1 MRIATIDVG
10 SNSVHMIVCQV
21 RPDASFEVVD
31 REKDMIRLGAGA
43 VDGRLPDANIATA
56 LASLAK
62 FRRLAES
69 HGVDEIIVAATSA
82 VREAKNGTVLI
93 TQARRQ
99 LGLRVKVISG
109 SDEARLI
116 HLAAAYA
123 IGIGSSRAVVIDIGG
138 GSTEVTLGTAARME
152 SGRSFK
158 IGAIRLAE
166 RFAASDP
173 LARRDET
180 KLVRHIARE
189 TAAFL
194 TQLRRRGFTR
204 VIGTSGTIQT
214 LGALAVGAS
223 ASKLED
229 IRRVAVP
236 TAEISTL
243 RRELVEMS
251 LEERLKMPG
260 LDPRRADLAAVGA
273 VLLDEILIR
282 LRAGELTLCD
292 FALREGLV
300 LDYIKRNI
308 KHIRTAERYPDVRR
322 RSVIELAEKCA
333 YVPDHAGQVVRLSL
347 ALFDATR
354 GRHGLGARER
364 EWLEYGALLHD
375 IGKHI
380 SYTGHHK
387 HSQYLIRYGGLR
399 GFDPD
404 EIEIIGLVARYH
416 RQAPPRKSHEG
427 YGGLSRP
434 RRRAVKWLSAMVRLA
449 EGLDRSH
456 GQVVRDLR
464 LRTTRNGVRI
474 VLRVK
479 AEAELEQWAA
489 DRHAAPLARML
500 EAPVR
505 FETLT
510 SRRGR
515 RSRRSV

>member
-21 RPDASFEVVD
+21 RPDASFEVID

-43 VDGRLPDANIATA
+43 FEGRLPDANIAAA

-62 FRRLAES
+62 FKRLAES
-69 HGVDEIIVAATSA
+69 QGVDEIIVAATSA
-82 VREAKNGTVLI
+82 VRESDNGTELL

-99 LGLRVKVISG
+99 LGLRVRVISG
-109 SDEARLI
+109 IEEARLI
-116 HLAAAYA
+116 HLSAAYA
-123 IGIGSSRAVVIDIGG
+123 IGLGSSRGVVLDIGG

-158 IGAIRLAE
+158 LGAIRLAE
-166 RFAASDP
+166 RFATSDP
-173 LARRDET
+173 LSRRDEER
-180 KLVRHIARE
+180 LVWFIARE
-189 TAAFL
+189 TASFL
-194 TQLRRRGFTR
+194 AQLRRRGFKR
-204 VIGTSGTIQT
+204 VIGTSGTIQA
-214 LGALAVGAS
+214 LGQLAIGS
-223 ASKLED
+223 NSPRPED
-229 IRRVAVP
+229 VRRVAVP
-236 TAEISTL
+236 AADISNL
-243 RRELVEMS
+243 RRNLVDMS

-273 VLLDEILIR
+273 VLIDEILVR
-282 LRAGELTLCD
+282 LRADELTLCD

-322 RSVIELAEKCA
+322 RSVIELAERCA

-404 EIEIIGLVARYH
+404 EVDIIGLVARYH

-427 YGGLSRP
+427 YGSLSRP
-434 RRRAVKWLSAMVRLA
+434 RRRTVKWLSAMLRLA

-456 GQVVRDLR
+456 GQVVRNLR
-464 LRTTRNGVRI
+464 FRTTRNGVRI
-474 VLRVK
+474 SLRVK
-479 AEAELEQWAA
+479 GDGELEQWAA
-489 DRHAAPLARML
+489 DRHAAPLARL
-500 EAPVR
+500 LKAPVR
-505 FETLT
+505 FETIA
-510 SRRGR
+510 RRR
-515 RSRRSV
+515 AARARVK